1 MIGCDYELS
10 TIVFD
15 TSRWASPRVDEGK
28 AGDARVSGHV
38 DVPDAEQ
45 DGRRDQQG
53 RARARRVLD
62 GLRSSLTMMTTSTL
76 HVVWLARMLM
86 AQPTA
91 RSQKLNTWS
100 FTVNTVKV
108 WKGELHSHFSG
119 DELLQRR
126 PLSRG
131 GNVGYDGM

>member
-1 MIGCDYELS
+1 MGKRICEIIKERMIGCDYELS

-91 RSQKLNTWS
+91 RSQKLNTCMEFNSEYCESLERRTS
-100 FTVNTVKV
+100 F
-108 WKGELHSHFSG
+108 
-119 DELLQRR
+119 R
-126 PLSRG
+126 PVLPP
-131 GNVGYDGM
+131 M